1 MTKFTGKD
9 MAATFGGVG
18 FSCVTGIET
27 NTSADVY
34 TAACAG
40 STYKSR
46 AVGTT
51 DASFTISFLLDT
63 TTQAA
68 ELAAFVAGAT
78 GAFSCS
84 TNGTFGPTYAAAASI
99 MESVNTSNPVEG
111 FVTATAQV
119 GVDGALVIA

>member
-9 MAATFGGVG
+9 MTATFGGVA
-18 FSCVTGIET
+18 FSCLTGIET

-40 STYKSR
+40 SAFKSR

-51 DASFTISFLLDT
+51 DASFTVSFLIDT
-63 TTQAA
+63 STHAA

-84 TNGTFGPTYAAAASI
+84 TNTTLGPQYAAAAAI

-111 FVTATAQV
+111 FVSGTAQI
-119 GVDGALVIA
+119 GVDGTLVIS